1 MNDVELI
8 RPRAWVESNEIIA
21 ETWIPINIPEL
32 RIVGRALVTSI
43 DECPAMAAGLGSV
56 VTGRFVT
63 RQVNTIARAEIAG
76 MDGTID
82 IVEGTPTHP
91 FWSVDRNGWAELG
104 ELKPGEQLQGSG
116 GNATVLSLTIEQ
128 KSVPVYNIEVF
139 GEHVYAV
146 GELGVLVHNT
156 CDPNKLIHIFGKAQ
170 HNLGA
175 LLTKFKTPEDAF
187 NAVLQTTQSAAN
199 AGAISGTF
207 QSVVSVQGLNIT
219 VRGIV
224 VNGVVKI
231 GTFFM

>member
-1 MNDVELI
+1 M
-8 RPRAWVESNEIIA
+8 A
-21 ETWIPINIPEL
+21 E
-32 RIVGRALVTSI
+32 GS
-43 DECPAMAAGLGSV
+43 GSV
-56 VTGRFVT
+56 VTGRFIT
-63 RQVNTIARAEIAG
+63 RKVNTTARAEIVG
-76 MDGTID
+76 VDGTID

-91 FWSVDRNGWAELG
+91 FWSVDRNGWVPLG
-104 ELKPGEQLQGSG
+104 ELAVGEQLQGSD

-139 GEHVYAV
+139 GEHVYEV
-146 GELGVLVHNT
+146 GELGILVHNV

-175 LLTKFKTPEDAF
+175 LLSKFKTQEDAY
-187 NAVLQTTQSAAN
+187 NAVLQATQGAAN
-199 AGAISGTF
+199 AGTIGGTF

-231 GTFFM
+231 GTFFI